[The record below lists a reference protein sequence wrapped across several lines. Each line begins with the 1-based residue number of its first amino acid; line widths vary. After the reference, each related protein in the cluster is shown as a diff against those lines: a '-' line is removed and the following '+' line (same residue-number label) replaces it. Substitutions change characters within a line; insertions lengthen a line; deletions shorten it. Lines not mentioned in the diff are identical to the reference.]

1 MGLSEGGKVALVG
14 AVITTLGGGIFGLIT
29 AVAPVVLTS
38 ADKDDKP
45 SVQASRT
52 PGRTVPPATATSP
65 TDQPTESGSSDTPSP
80 SVSSSSDSKAIQ
92 YTGPVR
98 IANAGPDLDVVPPK
112 FGIVDPDPDVVI
124 APFDPSHI
132 DAYSVVNEP
141 RLALWTGSTM
151 PNRQDCSDLLS
162 TQGGTRV
169 EVKKGTVVCVRTDA
183 GRIAV
188 LTVTSTSDDSDTG
201 DTAQVTVWSEVSD

>member
-1 MGLSEGGKVALVG
+1 MGLSETGKVALLV
-14 AVITTLGGGIFGLIT
+14 AVITTLGGGVFGLIT
-29 AVAPVVLTS
+29 AVAPAVLTS
-38 ADKDDKP
+38 AGKDDKP
-45 SVQASRT
+45 SVQASET
-52 PGRTVPPATATSP
+52 PGRTVPPVTATPP
-65 TDQPTESGSSDTPSP
+65 TNQPTESGSADDPAP

-92 YTGPVR
+92 YTGSVR

-112 FGIVDPDPDVVI
+112 IGIADPDPDIVI

-141 RLALWTGSTM
+141 RLALWTGSKM
-151 PNRQDCSDLLS
+151 PNRRDCSDLLS

-169 EVKKGTVVCVRTDA
+169 KVEKGTVVCVRTDA

-188 LTVTSTSDDSDTG
+188 LTITSTSNDSDIG

>member
-1 MGLSEGGKVALVG
+1 MII
-14 AVITTLGGGIFGLIT
+14 AVIPLLTDGGN
-29 AVAPVVLTS
+29 
-38 ADKDDKP
+38 DDKPQAMPRP
-45 SVQASRT
+45 SVQASKT
-52 PGRTVPPATATSP
+52 PGKTVPPATATPP
-65 TDQPTESGSSDTPSP
+65 TNQPTESGSSDVPAP

-112 FGIVDPDPDVVI
+112 IGLGDPDPDVVI

-141 RLALWTGSTM
+141 RLALWTGSAM
-151 PNRQDCSDLLS
+151 PNRRDCSDLLS

-201 DTAQVTVWSEVSD
+201 DRAQATVWSEVSD